1 MNPKPLPSDP
11 TAEQRKK
18 DHIDLAFASQVNRF
32 DLDTRFYYEPLLAAH
47 PSPSDTSFSFL
58 GKSMKA
64 PIWVSSMTG
73 GTGPA
78 RYINQNLGRVCGEF
92 GLGMGLGST
101 RGLLDDNTFFEDFNL
116 RPLIGPD
123 APFFINLGIAQIEK
137 LISSNSFDKV
147 SSLINRLEADGLIIH
162 INPMQEWLQPEGDFI
177 AHSPLDTINKVISIF
192 KGAIIIKEVG
202 QGFGPASI
210 KTLLQLPISAID
222 FAAAGGTNF
231 AKLELLRSDKNYHQT
246 NDPLTKIGHTAE
258 EMVGFVNQALIDLGD
273 KAIVKEIIISG
284 GVQHFLDGYYLM
296 EKLSLK
302 SVYGQ
307 ASAML
312 KHAAD
317 SYESLHSFVEEQI
330 KGLAVA
336 KAYLKVK

>member
-1 MNPKPLPSDP
+1 
-11 TAEQRKK
+11 
-18 DHIDLAFASQVNRF
+18 
-32 DLDTRFYYEPLLAAH
+32 
-47 PSPSDTSFSFL
+47 
-58 GKSMKA
+58 
-64 PIWVSSMTG
+64 
-73 GTGPA
+73 
-78 RYINQNLGRVCGEF
+78 
-92 GLGMGLGST
+92 
-101 RGLLDDNTFFEDFNL
+101 
-116 RPLIGPD
+116 
-123 APFFINLGIAQIEK
+123 
-137 LISSNSFDKV
+137 
-147 SSLINRLEADGLIIH
+147 
-162 INPMQEWLQPEGDFI
+162 MQEWLQPEGDFI
-177 AHSPLDTINKVISIF
+177 AHSPIVTLEKVIAVF
-192 KGAIIIKEVG
+192 KGAIIVKEVG

-284 GVQHFLDGYYLM
+284 GVQNFLDGYYLM
-296 EKLSLK
+296 EKLTLK